1 MQFRLFIVLYFMP
14 QIIVECIVNVNL
26 ADNLDSESSKL
37 SPTFWLLQESEKYL
51 YFQWTPFDKRKSD
64 SLKLNLK
71 EHDITRQLTIE
82 EMDTKFPTIG
92 SACINEEYTITN
104 HVLKVY
110 LFDNTLSTRKL
121 NYKRTFRVQNTKIRT
136 INKEHTYITWQINE
150 NYCNP
155 DDLIMIFKKDSTG
168 FHRMH
173 IVNVGETKFHIDE
186 ALQKQEEII
195 ITSYHENRFGLFE
208 LDRPLNEK
216 IMRKRDKG
224 KFTNHNL
231 LNITVIMMIF
241 LTVIN

>member
-1 MQFRLFIVLYFMP
+1 MP

-110 LFDNTLSTRKL
+110 LFDNTLSKRKL
-121 NYKRTFRVQNTKIRT
+121 NYKRN
-136 INKEHTYITWQINE
+136 
-150 NYCNP
+150 
-155 DDLIMIFKKDSTG
+155 STG

-208 LDRPLNEK
+208 LAKQKTQNQTVYKTTTDKSWMLHPLEVSRLQADVDLRNSDTPRE
-216 IMRKRDKG
+216 
-224 KFTNHNL
+224 
-231 LNITVIMMIF
+231 
-241 LTVIN
+241 

>member
-1 MQFRLFIVLYFMP
+1 MP

-110 LFDNTLSTRKL
+110 LFDNTLSKRKL

-208 LDRPLNEK
+208 LENK
-216 IMRKRDKG
+216 ILLMKLYLMELDKIPYNKRDHSKVNVF
-224 KFTNHNL
+224 KCEQTIHYY
-231 LNITVIMMIF
+231 I
-241 LTVIN
+241 